1 MTVRPGVR
9 DEPLDTA
16 ALREHP
22 AARVSLAAVVV
33 VLLRNWRALLG
44 VPIAVTCITTVVVL
58 VVTPRYESVFTL
70 VPASSTQGQLT
81 QLGNLPVGGGLAA
94 IAQGLGFGSILG
106 TGAPL
111 EYFSDLAKSRRVAE
125 RVLTRQ
131 LPPGVAGADSS
142 VHTLLD
148 VYGMD
153 TGDPRKDMDLAY
165 RLYQDHMLEVTTDP
179 QSGILTATVSAR
191 SPDLALT
198 VGHIILNE
206 LSKAN
211 LEIRQEYAN
220 QQVAFIR
227 SQAEQ
232 AQRALVSAED
242 SLMGFYVANRTYES
256 SPALVFAEGRL
267 KRRVDLAQTVYVGL
281 AQQLEQA
288 RITAAQNTPAFSVI
302 DAPAVP
308 GLRRFP
314 KRVLSVILSAIGAA
328 CVIAGIVLFRSF
340 YMNDPDEQ
348 LRASAAMTDAAR
360 VTLRD
365 LRDTYKRLVRRKS

>member
-1 MTVRPGVR
+1 MTGRPGVR

-131 LPPGVAGADSS
+131 LPPGLAGADSS

-148 VYGMD
+148 VYGID

-348 LRASAAMTDAAR
+348 LQASAAMTDAAR